1 MYDVIATKVP
11 WSLMNLQVDTS
22 SPVPPYEQLRAQIQ
36 AMVVSG
42 ALPTGTRL
50 PTIRQLAGD
59 LGLATNTVGRAY
71 RELELEGIVAAK
83 SRHGTV
89 VTGPAAMAAS
99 DRRLVIDHAAEAFA
113 LEAQHHG
120 AGLDDA
126 VAAVRQAYQRLRD
139 GVPITPGEQ
148 PA

>member
-1 MYDVIATKVP
+1 VP
-11 WSLMNLQVDTS
+11 RSAMNLQVDTS
-22 SPVPPYEQLRAQIQ
+22 SPVPPYEQVRAQIQ

-42 ALPTGTRL
+42 ALPAGTRL
-50 PTIRQLAGD
+50 PSIRQLAGD

-71 RELELEGIVAAK
+71 RELELEGVVAAK
-83 SRHGTV
+83 GRHGTV
-89 VTGPAAMAAS
+89 VTGPAAMAAR
-99 DRRLVIDHAAEAFA
+99 DRRLVVDHAAEAFA

-126 VAAVRQAYQRLRD
+126 VAAVRQAFQRLRE
-139 GVPITPGEQ
+139 GAPVTPGEQ